1 MNGLSWLR
9 YHPPADAKG
18 WRQMPSFAGITQLPS
33 RWRSHKSCLAF
44 SFRAPTLQGIP
55 QALELINDFL
65 LPVAIDFAVYTDL
78 QRVVK
83 RYGLLELGHA
93 TRWTE
98 RLLRDDS
105 ISCSGSVTLE
115 AKAAQPKLCLMR
127 QPVATWTSSNG
138 CSRTT
143 GMCAN

>member
-1 MNGLSWLR
+1 MAPNALFCRHYPTAVAMEKPQVLLGVS
-9 YHPPADAKG
+9 
-18 WRQMPSFAGITQLPS
+18 
-33 RWRSHKSCLAF
+33 LAL